1 MKKTTIQTLIEL
13 TSEFYAHEA
22 QSFSDSRERPWDGW
36 HEAMDYLRAHTMP
49 PFGTRT
55 AAGFGAST
63 NTHAD
68 NNTSASQP
76 FCCID
81 VACGNLRFL
90 HFLCAYMQTATP
102 TKNEAHNT
110 SASQGNTFLYIGID
124 KQPEL
129 TARGMATF
137 ARTSQLGECMQVD
150 AATDGAAMHD
160 AAMHASPKQNAPT
173 QAVPTQAVPHIT
185 LYTHDILS
193 CALEGTPALPC
204 LAHKADM
211 LVCFGFMH
219 HIPSAALRARVLAE
233 LCAQIKPGG
242 VIILSFWCFA
252 QSAEGSAK
260 AARETMHAF
269 EALTARAESGAEG
282 SVKGD
287 VEGGVKGAAANK
299 PLLNAED
306 FEPNDFMLGW
316 KHTQGVMRYAHS
328 FTEAEA
334 LQLIAGVS
342 QLSYCTHWYADG
354 KDNRSNLYV
363 IAQKTA

>member
-36 HEAMDYLRAHTMP
+36 HEAMEYLRAHTMP
-49 PFGTRT
+49 PFETRT
-55 AAGFGAST
+55 SAEFGAST

-68 NNTSASQP
+68 NDTSASQP

-90 HFLCAYMQTATP
+90 HFLCAYMQAATP
-102 TKNEAHNT
+102 TKNTAHNT
-110 SASQGNTFLYIGID
+110 SAPQGNTFLYIGID

-129 TARGMATF
+129 TARGMATM
-137 ARTSQLGECMQVD
+137 R
-150 AATDGAAMHD
+150 
-160 AAMHASPKQNAPT
+160 NA
-173 QAVPTQAVPHIT
+173 PTQAVPHIT

-193 CALEGTPALPC
+193 CTLEGTPALPC
-204 LAHKADM
+204 LTHKADM

-242 VIILSFWCFA
+242 VMILSFWCFA
-252 QSAEGSAK
+252 ANAQGAAK
-260 AARETMHAF
+260 ANRETTQAF
-269 EALTARAESGAEG
+269 EALTARAEAGAE
-282 SVKGD
+282 
-287 VEGGVKGAAANK
+287 GAAANK
-299 PLLNAED
+299 PILTAED

-334 LQLIAGVS
+334 LQLIAGES

>member
-22 QSFSDSRERPWDGW
+22 QSFSDSRKQPWDGW
-36 HEAMDYLRAHTMP
+36 HEAMDYLRTRALP

-55 AAGFGAST
+55 GCNAGDGYGADAGASAGADVTTRAAGKT
-63 NTHAD
+63 T
-68 NNTSASQP
+68 TQP

-90 HFLCAYMQTATP
+90 HFLCAYMQAATP
-102 TKNEAHNT
+102 TKNASHN
-110 SASQGNTFLYIGID
+110 SPAPQRNTFLYIGID

-129 TARGMATF
+129 TARGI
-137 ARTSQLGECMQVD
+137 
-150 AATDGAAMHD
+150 AAMGDVAMRDVAMRD
-160 AAMHASPKQNAPT
+160 AAMGDVAKQTAPT
-173 QAVPTQAVPHIT
+173 HAAPHIT

-204 LAHKADM
+204 LTHQADM

-219 HIPSAALRARVLAE
+219 HIPSAALRACVLAE

-242 VIILSFWCFA
+242 VMILSFWCFA
-252 QSAEGSAK
+252 QSAQGAAK

-269 EALTARAESGAEG
+269 EALTARAESG
-282 SVKGD
+282 
-287 VEGGVKGAAANK
+287 AANK

>member
-36 HEAMDYLRAHTMP
+36 HEAMDFLRAHTMP

-68 NNTSASQP
+68 NDTSASQP

-102 TKNEAHNT
+102 TKNTAHNT
-110 SASQGNTFLYIGID
+110 SAPQGNTFLYVGID

-129 TARGMATF
+129 TARGMTTM
-137 ARTSQLGECMQVD
+137 R
-150 AATDGAAMHD
+150 
-160 AAMHASPKQNAPT
+160 NAPT
-173 QAVPTQAVPHIT
+173 QAAPHVT
-185 LYTHDILS
+185 LYTHDILEG
-193 CALEGTPALPC
+193 ALKGTPALPC
-204 LAHKADM
+204 LEHRADM

-233 LCAQIKPGG
+233 LCAQVKPGG
-242 VIILSFWCFA
+242 VMIVSFWCFA
-252 QSAEGSAK
+252 ASAQGAAK
-260 AARETMHAF
+260 ASRETTQAF
-269 EALTARAESGAEG
+269 EALTARAEAGAE
-282 SVKGD
+282 
-287 VEGGVKGAAANK
+287 GAAANK
-299 PLLNAED
+299 PILTAED

-328 FTEAEA
+328 FTETEA
-334 LQLIAGVS
+334 LQLIAGES

-354 KDNRSNLYV
+354 KNNRSNLYV

>member
-1 MKKTTIQTLIEL
+1 M
-13 TSEFYAHEA
+13 
-22 QSFSDSRERPWDGW
+22 G
-36 HEAMDYLRAHTMP
+36 
-49 PFGTRT
+49 
-55 AAGFGAST
+55 
-63 NTHAD
+63 
-68 NNTSASQP
+68 
-76 FCCID
+76 D
-81 VACGNLRFL
+81 VAMRN
-90 HFLCAYMQTATP
+90 A
-102 TKNEAHNT
+102 E
-110 SASQGNTFLYIGID
+110 
-124 KQPEL
+124 
-129 TARGMATF
+129 
-137 ARTSQLGECMQVD
+137 
-150 AATDGAAMHD
+150 
-160 AAMHASPKQNAPT
+160 KQNA
-173 QAVPTQAVPHIT
+173 QAQAVPHIT

-204 LAHKADM
+204 LTHRADM

-219 HIPSAALRARVLAE
+219 HIPSAALRAHVLAE

-242 VIILSFWCFA
+242 VMILSFWCFA

-260 AARETMHAF
+260 ATRETMHAF
-269 EALTARAESGAEG
+269 EALTARAEGC
-282 SVKGD
+282 
-287 VEGGVKGAAANK
+287 AANK
-299 PLLNAED
+299 PMLNAED

>member
-22 QSFSDSRERPWDGW
+22 QSFSDSRKQPWDGW
-36 HEAMDYLRAHTMP
+36 HEAMDYLRTRALP

-55 AAGFGAST
+55 GCNAGDGYGADAATRAAGKT
-63 NTHAD
+63 T
-68 NNTSASQP
+68 TQP

-90 HFLCAYMQTATP
+90 HFLCAYMQAATP
-102 TKNEAHNT
+102 TKNASHNT
-110 SASQGNTFLYIGID
+110 PAPQSNTFLYIGID

-129 TARGMATF
+129 TARGI
-137 ARTSQLGECMQVD
+137 
-150 AATDGAAMHD
+150 AAMGDVAMRD
-160 AAMHASPKQNAPT
+160 AEKQTA
-173 QAVPTQAVPHIT
+173 PTQAVPHIT

-204 LAHKADM
+204 LTHKADM

-219 HIPSAALRARVLAE
+219 HIPSAALRAHVLAE

-242 VIILSFWCFA
+242 VMILSFWCFA

-260 AARETMHAF
+260 ATRETMHAF

-282 SVKGD
+282 SAKGD

-354 KDNRSNLYV
+354 KNNRSNLYV

>member
-22 QSFSDSRERPWDGW
+22 QSFSDSRKQPWDGW
-36 HEAMDYLRAHTMP
+36 HEAMDYLRTRALP

-55 AAGFGAST
+55 GCTVGGGYGADASASIGADATTHAAGKT
-63 NTHAD
+63 T
-68 NNTSASQP
+68 TQP

-90 HFLCAYMQTATP
+90 HFLCAYMQAATP
-102 TKNEAHNT
+102 TKNASHNT
-110 SASQGNTFLYIGID
+110 PAPQSNTFLYIGID

-129 TARGMATF
+129 TARGI
-137 ARTSQLGECMQVD
+137 
-150 AATDGAAMHD
+150 AAMGDAEMHD
-160 AAMHASPKQNAPT
+160 VAMRDAEKQTA
-173 QAVPTQAVPHIT
+173 PTQAVPHIT

-204 LAHKADM
+204 LEHRADM

-219 HIPSAALRARVLAE
+219 HIPSAALRAHVLAE

-242 VIILSFWCFA
+242 VMILSFWCFA
-252 QSAEGSAK
+252 QSTEGSAK

-269 EALTARAESGAEG
+269 EALTARAESGT
-282 SVKGD
+282 
-287 VEGGVKGAAANK
+287 ANK
-299 PLLNAED
+299 PMLNAED

>member
-22 QSFSDSRERPWDGW
+22 QSFSDSRKQPWDGW
-36 HEAMDYLRAHTMP
+36 HEAMDYLRTRALP

-55 AAGFGAST
+55 GCTVGECYGADSDADAGASAGADATTRAAGKT
-63 NTHAD
+63 T
-68 NNTSASQP
+68 TQP

-90 HFLCAYMQTATP
+90 HFLCAYMQAATP
-102 TKNEAHNT
+102 TKNASHNT
-110 SASQGNTFLYIGID
+110 PAPQSNTFLYIGID

-129 TARGMATF
+129 TARGIAAM
-137 ARTSQLGECMQVD
+137 GD
-150 AATDGAAMHD
+150 AAMHDVAMHD
-160 AAMHASPKQNAPT
+160 AAKQTAPT

-193 CALEGTPALPC
+193 CALEGTPALPR
-204 LAHKADM
+204 LAHKANM

-242 VIILSFWCFA
+242 VMILSFWCFA

>member
-22 QSFSDSRERPWDGW
+22 QSFSDSRKQPWDGW
-36 HEAMDYLRAHTMP
+36 HEAIDYLRAHALP

-55 AAGFGAST
+55 GCNAGGGYGADSDADAGADAGADATTGAAGKT
-63 NTHAD
+63 T
-68 NNTSASQP
+68 TQP

-102 TKNEAHNT
+102 TKNASHNT
-110 SASQGNTFLYIGID
+110 PAPQSNTFLYIGID

-129 TARGMATF
+129 TARGI
-137 ARTSQLGECMQVD
+137 
-150 AATDGAAMHD
+150 AAMGDVAMRD
-160 AAMHASPKQNAPT
+160 AEKQTA
-173 QAVPTQAVPHIT
+173 PTQAVPHIT

-204 LAHKADM
+204 LTHQADM

-219 HIPSAALRARVLAE
+219 HIPSAALRAHVLAE

-242 VIILSFWCFA
+242 VMILSFWCFA
-252 QSAEGSAK
+252 QSAQGAAK

-282 SVKGD
+282 SVKGSAKGD
-287 VEGGVKGAAANK
+287 VEGGVKGSAANK

>member
-36 HEAMDYLRAHTMP
+36 HEAMDYLRAHALP
-49 PFGTRT
+49 PFGTR
-55 AAGFGAST
+55 AECNAGGGYGADADPDAGASAGADAGADA
-63 NTHAD
+63 NTHAAGK
-68 NNTSASQP
+68 TTTQP

-90 HFLCAYMQTATP
+90 HFLCAYMQAATP
-102 TKNEAHNT
+102 TKNAMHNT
-110 SASQGNTFLYIGID
+110 PAPQSNTFLYIGID

-129 TARGMATF
+129 TSRGMA
-137 ARTSQLGECMQVD
+137 AMND
-150 AATDGAAMHD
+150 AA
-160 AAMHASPKQNAPT
+160 KQNAQA
-173 QAVPTQAVPHIT
+173 QAVRHIT

-204 LAHKADM
+204 LTHQADM

-219 HIPSAALRARVLAE
+219 HIPSATLRAHVLAD
-233 LCAQIKPGG
+233 LCAQVKPGG
-242 VIILSFWCFA
+242 VMILSFWCFA
-252 QSAEGSAK
+252 QSAQGAAK
-260 AARETMHAF
+260 ATRETMHAF
-269 EALTARAESGAEG
+269 EALTARANGGAEG

-287 VEGGVKGAAANK
+287 VEGNVEGGVKGAAANK

-328 FTEAEA
+328 FTETEA

-354 KDNRSNLYV
+354 KNNRSNLYV

>member
-36 HEAMDYLRAHTMP
+36 HEAMEYLRAHTMP
-49 PFGTRT
+49 PFETRT
-55 AAGFGAST
+55 SAEFATST

-68 NNTSASQP
+68 NDTSASQP

-102 TKNEAHNT
+102 TKNTAHNT

-129 TARGMATF
+129 TTRGIATM
-137 ARTSQLGECMQVD
+137 R
-150 AATDGAAMHD
+150 
-160 AAMHASPKQNAPT
+160 NA
-173 QAVPTQAVPHIT
+173 PTQAVPHIT

-204 LAHKADM
+204 LTHKADM

-219 HIPSAALRARVLAE
+219 HIPSAALRAHVLAE

-242 VIILSFWCFA
+242 VVILSFWCFA
-252 QSAEGSAK
+252 ASAQGAAK
-260 AARETMHAF
+260 ASRETTQAF
-269 EALTARAESGAEG
+269 EALTARAEAGAE
-282 SVKGD
+282 
-287 VEGGVKGAAANK
+287 GAAANK
-299 PLLNAED
+299 PILTAKD

>member
-36 HEAMDYLRAHTMP
+36 HEAMEYLRAHTMP
-49 PFGTRT
+49 PFETRT
-55 AAGFGAST
+55 SAEFGAST

-68 NNTSASQP
+68 NDTSASQP

-90 HFLCAYMQTATP
+90 HFLCAYMQAATP
-102 TKNEAHNT
+102 TKNAAHNT
-110 SASQGNTFLYIGID
+110 SASQGNTFIYIGID

-129 TARGMATF
+129 TARGMATM
-137 ARTSQLGECMQVD
+137 R
-150 AATDGAAMHD
+150 
-160 AAMHASPKQNAPT
+160 NAPT
-173 QAVPTQAVPHIT
+173 QAAPHVT
-185 LYTHDILS
+185 LYTHDILEG
-193 CALEGTPALPC
+193 ALKGTPALPC
-204 LAHKADM
+204 LEHRADM

-233 LCAQIKPGG
+233 LCAQVKPGG
-242 VIILSFWCFA
+242 VMIVSFWCFA
-252 QSAEGSAK
+252 ASAQGAAK
-260 AARETMHAF
+260 ANRETTQAF
-269 EALTARAESGAEG
+269 EALTARAEGATEG
-282 SVKGD
+282 CA
-287 VEGGVKGAAANK
+287 EGAAANK
-299 PLLNAED
+299 PILTAED

-328 FTEAEA
+328 FTETEA
-334 LQLIAGVS
+334 LQLIAGES

>member
-22 QSFSDSRERPWDGW
+22 QSFSDSRKQPWDGW
-36 HEAMDYLRAHTMP
+36 HEAMDYLRTRALP

-55 AAGFGAST
+55 GCNAGGCYGADAGADAATRAAGKT
-63 NTHAD
+63 T
-68 NNTSASQP
+68 TQP

-90 HFLCAYMQTATP
+90 HFLCEYMPAATP
-102 TKNEAHNT
+102 TKNASHNT
-110 SASQGNTFLYIGID
+110 PAPQSNTFLYIGID

-129 TARGMATF
+129 TARGI
-137 ARTSQLGECMQVD
+137 
-150 AATDGAAMHD
+150 AAMGDAEVHDVAMRD
-160 AAMHASPKQNAPT
+160 AAMGDVAKQTAPT
-173 QAVPTQAVPHIT
+173 HAVPHIT

-204 LAHKADM
+204 LEHRADM

-242 VIILSFWCFA
+242 VMILSFWCFT

-282 SVKGD
+282 SVKG
-287 VEGGVKGAAANK
+287 GAANK
-299 PLLNAED
+299 PMLNAED

>member
-49 PFGTRT
+49 PFETRT

-68 NNTSASQP
+68 NDTSASQP

-102 TKNEAHNT
+102 TKNAAHNT
-110 SASQGNTFLYIGID
+110 SAPQGNTFVYIGID

-129 TARGMATF
+129 TARGMA
-137 ARTSQLGECMQVD
+137 AMGD
-150 AATDGAAMHD
+150 AA
-160 AAMHASPKQNAPT
+160 KQNA
-173 QAVPTQAVPHIT
+173 QAQAAPHVT
-185 LYTHDILS
+185 LYTHDILEG
-193 CALEGTPALPC
+193 ALKGTPALPC
-204 LAHKADM
+204 LEHRADM

-219 HIPSAALRARVLAE
+219 HIPSAALRTRVLAE
-233 LCAQIKPGG
+233 LCKQVKPGG

-252 QSAEGSAK
+252 ASAQGAAK
-260 AARETMHAF
+260 AMRETTQAF
-269 EALTARAESGAEG
+269 EALTARAEGATEGCAEG
-282 SVKGD
+282 C
-287 VEGGVKGAAANK
+287 AAYK
-299 PLLNAED
+299 PILTAED

-334 LQLIAGVS
+334 LQLIAGES

>member
-22 QSFSDSRERPWDGW
+22 QSFSDSRKQPWDGW
-36 HEAMDYLRAHTMP
+36 HEAMEYLRAHTMP
-49 PFGTRT
+49 PFETRT
-55 AAGFGAST
+55 SAEFGAST

-68 NNTSASQP
+68 NDTSASQP

-90 HFLCAYMQTATP
+90 HFLCAYMQAATP
-102 TKNEAHNT
+102 TKNTAHNT
-110 SASQGNTFLYIGID
+110 SASQGNTFVYIGID

-129 TARGMATF
+129 TARGMATM
-137 ARTSQLGECMQVD
+137 R
-150 AATDGAAMHD
+150 
-160 AAMHASPKQNAPT
+160 NA
-173 QAVPTQAVPHIT
+173 PTQAVPHIT

-204 LAHKADM
+204 LEHRADM

-219 HIPSAALRARVLAE
+219 HIPSAALRAHVLAE

-242 VIILSFWCFA
+242 VMILSFWCFA
-252 QSAEGSAK
+252 QSTEGAAK

-269 EALTARAESGAEG
+269 EALTARAESGA
-282 SVKGD
+282 
-287 VEGGVKGAAANK
+287 ANK
-299 PLLNAED
+299 PMLNAED

>member
-1 MKKTTIQTLIEL
+1 
-13 TSEFYAHEA
+13 
-22 QSFSDSRERPWDGW
+22 
-36 HEAMDYLRAHTMP
+36 
-49 PFGTRT
+49 
-55 AAGFGAST
+55 
-63 NTHAD
+63 
-68 NNTSASQP
+68 
-76 FCCID
+76 
-81 VACGNLRFL
+81 
-90 HFLCAYMQTATP
+90 
-102 TKNEAHNT
+102 
-110 SASQGNTFLYIGID
+110 
-124 KQPEL
+124 
-129 TARGMATF
+129 
-137 ARTSQLGECMQVD
+137 
-150 AATDGAAMHD
+150 
-160 AAMHASPKQNAPT
+160 
-173 QAVPTQAVPHIT
+173 
-185 LYTHDILS
+185 
-193 CALEGTPALPC
+193 
-204 LAHKADM
+204 
-211 LVCFGFMH
+211 MH

>member
-49 PFGTRT
+49 PFETRT
-55 AAGFGAST
+55 GAGFGAST

-68 NNTSASQP
+68 NDTSASQP

-102 TKNEAHNT
+102 TKNAAHNT
-110 SASQGNTFLYIGID
+110 SAPQGNTFLYIGID

-150 AATDGAAMHD
+150 AATDGAAMHAVAMHD
-160 AAMHASPKQNAPT
+160 AAEQNAPT
-173 QAVPTQAVPHIT
+173 QAAPHVT
-185 LYTHDILS
+185 LYTHDILEG
-193 CALEGTPALPC
+193 ALKGTPALPC
-204 LAHKADM
+204 LEHRADM

-233 LCAQIKPGG
+233 LCAQVKPGG
-242 VIILSFWCFA
+242 VMIVSFWCFA
-252 QSAEGSAK
+252 ANAQGAAK
-260 AARETMHAF
+260 ANRETTQAF
-269 EALTARAESGAEG
+269 EALTARAEGATEG
-282 SVKGD
+282 CA
-287 VEGGVKGAAANK
+287 EGAAANK
-299 PLLNAED
+299 PILTAED

-334 LQLIAGVS
+334 LQLIAGES

>member
-49 PFGTRT
+49 PFETRT

-68 NNTSASQP
+68 NDTSASQP

-102 TKNEAHNT
+102 TKNAAHNT
-110 SASQGNTFLYIGID
+110 SAPQGNTFVYIGID

-129 TARGMATF
+129 TARGIATM
-137 ARTSQLGECMQVD
+137 R
-150 AATDGAAMHD
+150 
-160 AAMHASPKQNAPT
+160 NAPT
-173 QAVPTQAVPHIT
+173 QAVPHVT
-185 LYTHDILS
+185 LYTHDILEG
-193 CALEGTPALPC
+193 ALKGTPALPC
-204 LAHKADM
+204 IEHRADM

-233 LCAQIKPGG
+233 LCKQVKPGG
-242 VIILSFWCFA
+242 VMIVSFWCFA
-252 QSAEGSAK
+252 ASAQGAAK
-260 AARETMHAF
+260 AMRETTQAF
-269 EALTARAESGAEG
+269 EALTARAEAGAE
-282 SVKGD
+282 
-287 VEGGVKGAAANK
+287 GAAANK
-299 PLLNAED
+299 PILNADD

-328 FTEAEA
+328 FTETEA
-334 LQLIAGVS
+334 LQLIAGES

-354 KDNRSNLYV
+354 KNNRSNLYV

>member
-22 QSFSDSRERPWDGW
+22 QSFSDSRKQPWDGW
-36 HEAMDYLRAHTMP
+36 HEAMDYLRTRALP

-55 AAGFGAST
+55 GCTVGECYGADSDADAGASAGADATTHAAGKT
-63 NTHAD
+63 T
-68 NNTSASQP
+68 TQP

-90 HFLCAYMQTATP
+90 HFLCAYMQAATP
-102 TKNEAHNT
+102 TKNASHNT
-110 SASQGNTFLYIGID
+110 PAPQSNTFLYIGID

-129 TARGMATF
+129 TARGIAAM
-137 ARTSQLGECMQVD
+137 GD
-150 AATDGAAMHD
+150 AAMHDVAMHD
-160 AAMHASPKQNAPT
+160 AAKQTAPT

>member
-36 HEAMDYLRAHTMP
+36 HEAMEYLRAHTMP
-49 PFGTRT
+49 PFETRT
-55 AAGFGAST
+55 SAEFAAST

-68 NNTSASQP
+68 NDTSASQP

-102 TKNEAHNT
+102 TKNTAHNT
-110 SASQGNTFLYIGID
+110 SASQGNTFVYIGID

-129 TARGMATF
+129 TARGI
-137 ARTSQLGECMQVD
+137 
-150 AATDGAAMHD
+150 AAMGDVAMRD
-160 AAMHASPKQNAPT
+160 AEKQTA
-173 QAVPTQAVPHIT
+173 PTQAVPHIT

-204 LAHKADM
+204 LEHRADM

-219 HIPSAALRARVLAE
+219 HIPSAALRAHVLAE

-242 VIILSFWCFA
+242 VVILSFWCFA
-252 QSAEGSAK
+252 QSAQGAAK

-282 SVKGD
+282 SVKG
-287 VEGGVKGAAANK
+287 GVKGGAANK

-334 LQLIAGVS
+334 LQLIAGIS

>member
-22 QSFSDSRERPWDGW
+22 QSFSDSRKQPWDGW

-49 PFGTRT
+49 PFETRT
-55 AAGFGAST
+55 SVEFGAST

-68 NNTSASQP
+68 NDTSASQP

-102 TKNEAHNT
+102 TKNTAHNT

-129 TARGMATF
+129 TARGMATM
-137 ARTSQLGECMQVD
+137 R
-150 AATDGAAMHD
+150 
-160 AAMHASPKQNAPT
+160 NAPT
-173 QAVPTQAVPHIT
+173 QAAPTQAVPHIT

-193 CALEGTPALPC
+193 CALEGTPAVPC
-204 LAHKADM
+204 LEHRADM

-233 LCAQIKPGG
+233 LCAQVKPGG
-242 VIILSFWCFA
+242 VMIVSFWCFA
-252 QSAEGSAK
+252 ANAQGAAK
-260 AARETMHAF
+260 ANRETTQAF
-269 EALTARAESGAEG
+269 EALTARAEAGAE
-282 SVKGD
+282 
-287 VEGGVKGAAANK
+287 GAAANK
-299 PLLNAED
+299 PILTAED

-334 LQLIAGVS
+334 LQLIAGES

>member
-36 HEAMDYLRAHTMP
+36 HEAMEYLRAHTMP
-49 PFGTRT
+49 PFETRT
-55 AAGFGAST
+55 SAEFAAST

-68 NNTSASQP
+68 NDTSASQP

-102 TKNEAHNT
+102 TKNTAHNT
-110 SASQGNTFLYIGID
+110 SASQGNTFIYIGID

-129 TARGMATF
+129 TARGMA
-137 ARTSQLGECMQVD
+137 
-150 AATDGAAMHD
+150 
-160 AAMHASPKQNAPT
+160 AMHASPKQNAPH
-173 QAVPTQAVPHIT
+173 VT
-185 LYTHDILS
+185 LYTHDILEG
-193 CALEGTPALPC
+193 ALKGTPALPC
-204 LAHKADM
+204 LEHRADM

-233 LCAQIKPGG
+233 LCKQVKPGG
-242 VIILSFWCFA
+242 VMIVSFWCFA
-252 QSAEGSAK
+252 ASAQGAAK
-260 AARETMHAF
+260 ASRETTQAF
-269 EALTARAESGAEG
+269 EALTARAEAGAE
-282 SVKGD
+282 
-287 VEGGVKGAAANK
+287 GAAANK
-299 PLLNAED
+299 PILTAED

-328 FTEAEA
+328 FTETEA
-334 LQLIAGVS
+334 LQLIAGES

-354 KDNRSNLYV
+354 KNNLSNLYV

>member
-1 MKKTTIQTLIEL
+1 MG
-13 TSEFYAHEA
+13 SE
-22 QSFSDSRERPWDGW
+22 
-36 HEAMDYLRAHTMP
+36 M
-49 PFGTRT
+49 
-55 AAGFGAST
+55 
-63 NTHAD
+63 
-68 NNTSASQP
+68 
-76 FCCID
+76 CIRD
-81 VACGNLRFL
+81 R
-90 HFLCAYMQTATP
+90 
-102 TKNEAHNT
+102 
-110 SASQGNTFLYIGID
+110 
-124 KQPEL
+124 
-129 TARGMATF
+129 
-137 ARTSQLGECMQVD
+137 
-150 AATDGAAMHD
+150 
-160 AAMHASPKQNAPT
+160 
-173 QAVPTQAVPHIT
+173 AVPHIT

-193 CALEGTPALPC
+193 CALEGTLTLPC
-204 LAHKADM
+204 LTHQADM

-219 HIPSAALRARVLAE
+219 HIPSAALRAHVLAE
-233 LCAQIKPGG
+233 LCAQIKAGG
-242 VIILSFWCFA
+242 VMILSFWCFA

-282 SVKGD
+282 
-287 VEGGVKGAAANK
+287 AAANK
-299 PLLNAED
+299 PILTAED

>member
-36 HEAMDYLRAHTMP
+36 HEAMEYLRAHTMP
-49 PFGTRT
+49 PFETRT
-55 AAGFGAST
+55 SVEFGAST

-68 NNTSASQP
+68 NDTSASQP

-90 HFLCAYMQTATP
+90 HFLCAYMQAATP
-102 TKNEAHNT
+102 TKNTAHNT

-129 TARGMATF
+129 TARGMATM
-137 ARTSQLGECMQVD
+137 R
-150 AATDGAAMHD
+150 
-160 AAMHASPKQNAPT
+160 NAPP
-173 QAVPTQAVPHIT
+173 QAAPHVT

-193 CALEGTPALPC
+193 CALEGTPAVPC
-204 LAHKADM
+204 LEHRADM

-233 LCAQIKPGG
+233 LCKQVKPGG
-242 VIILSFWCFA
+242 VMIVSFWCFA
-252 QSAEGSAK
+252 ASAQGAAK
-260 AARETMHAF
+260 AMRETTQAF
-269 EALTARAESGAEG
+269 EAPTAR
-282 SVKGD
+282 
-287 VEGGVKGAAANK
+287 VEGATEGCAEGAAANK
-299 PLLNAED
+299 PILTAED

-328 FTEAEA
+328 FTETEA
-334 LQLIAGVS
+334 LQLIAGES

-354 KDNRSNLYV
+354 KNNRSNLYV